1 MLLFPADGPGIA
13 LDLVALRD
21 DSKGVTI
28 QVYRPAGRP
37 QYATA

>member
-1 MLLFPADGPGIA
+1 MA
-13 LDLVALRD
+13 LDLAGSRA

-37 QYATA
+37 QYATG